1 MTYSY
6 KCDQCGYVLI
16 VTYSLSEEKPGDFNC
31 ICGGKLRRVY
41 EPPAI
46 KFKGS
51 GFYAND
57 QLNDPDED
65 LDIDA

>member
-41 EPPAI
+41 EPPVI
-46 KFKGS
+46 QFKGS

-57 QLNDPDED
+57 QWNDPDED